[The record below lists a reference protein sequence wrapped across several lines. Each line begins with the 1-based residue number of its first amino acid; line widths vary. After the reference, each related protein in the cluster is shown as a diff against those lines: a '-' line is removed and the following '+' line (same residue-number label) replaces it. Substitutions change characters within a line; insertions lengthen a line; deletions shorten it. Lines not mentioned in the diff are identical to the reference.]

1 MLCTFICSHV
11 SPGMCS
17 TFASWDHY
25 ALFLFSKQGG
35 LESPCPLLYTQG
47 WVWKRCWCNPV
58 SAVCSLVHLGTAPP
72 TPPCCSGSPCFP
84 CPVTQ
89 PIVGLFSWAPKS
101 LQMVTAAM
109 KLKDT
114 YSLVIKSYDKPRQ
127 SIKKKRH
134 YFADKNPYSSL
145 VAQTIQNPPAM
156 PET

>member
-1 MLCTFICSHV
+1 
-11 SPGMCS
+11 
-17 TFASWDHY
+17 
-25 ALFLFSKQGG
+25 
-35 LESPCPLLYTQG
+35 
-47 WVWKRCWCNPV
+47 
-58 SAVCSLVHLGTAPP
+58 
-72 TPPCCSGSPCFP
+72 
-84 CPVTQ
+84 
-89 PIVGLFSWAPKS
+89 
-101 LQMVTAAM
+101 MVTAAM